1 MELREYVAILRKN
14 WVLVVIVTILGL
26 GAGAVASLLATP
38 DYQSRTQLY
47 VSVRSDGGT
56 TGELVQGAN
65 YSRQIVNSYVAVVK
79 TGVVLDPVVEE
90 LQLDITGAELA
101 SYVSA
106 SSPSDSTLINITA
119 ISPSA
124 EQSAL
129 IANAVGESFKEVVRT
144 QLEPETE
151 NGASPVNLTT
161 IQNALAPTAPISP
174 NVPINLA
181 LGLLVGLALGYG
193 LAILRS
199 VLDRRIYSTQDIEQI
214 TDKPLLGGIIDDPG
228 VEKNRLIVH
237 TQPNS
242 PRAESFRA
250 LRTNLQFLNVGTKG
264 RVFGITSANPG
275 ESKSTTSLNLAFAL
289 AQSGSR
295 VALVEGDLRLPSL
308 SGYLDIE
315 GAAGL
320 TDVLIGRAEV
330 DDVLQRWGQNE
341 FYVLPAGRIPP
352 NPSELLGSEEM
363 EQLLNSLSERFD
375 YVIIDAPPVLAVTD
389 AAILGKMTAGLLMVV
404 ATGSTTKQD
413 LESALKTLDT
423 AGTNVF
429 GVVAAMIPAKKSS
442 NYNYGYGAYGYGQQ
456 ITVDPIEV
464 QSGAEKPRVFT
475 EEELRSGRAR

>member
-1 MELREYVAILRKN
+1 MELREYADILRKN

-26 GAGAVASLLATP
+26 GAGAGASLLATP
-38 DYQSRTQLY
+38 EYQSRTQLY

-90 LQLDITGAELA
+90 LQLDMTGAELA

-106 SSPSDSTLINITA
+106 ASPADSALINITA

-129 IANAVGESFKEVVRT
+129 IANAVGESFQEVVRT

-151 NGASPVNLTT
+151 NGASPVSLTT
-161 IQNALAPTAPISP
+161 TQNALVPTSPISP
-174 NVPINLA
+174 NVMINLA
-181 LGLLVGLALGYG
+181 VGLLVGLAVGYG
-193 LAILRS
+193 IAILRT
-199 VLDRRIYSTQDIEQI
+199 VLDRRIYSTQDIEQV
-214 TDKPLLGGIIDDPG
+214 TDKPVLGGIIDDPE

-237 TQPNS
+237 SQPHS

-250 LRTNLQFLNVGTKG
+250 LRTNLQFLNVGSKG
-264 RVFGITSANPG
+264 RVFGITSPNPS

-289 AQSGSR
+289 AQTGSR

-308 SGYLDIE
+308 SRYLEIE

-363 EQLLNSLSERFD
+363 EQLLRSLSERFD
-375 YVIIDAPPVLAVTD
+375 YVIVDAPPTLAVTD
-389 AAILGKMTAGLLMVV
+389 AAILGKMAAGLLMII

-413 LESALKTLDT
+413 LEGALKALDT

-429 GVVAAMIPAKKSS
+429 GVVATMVPAKKSGS
-442 NYNYGYGAYGYGQQ
+442 YNYGYGAYGYGQSV
-456 ITVDPIEV
+456 TADPVETKPEV
-464 QSGAEKPRVFT
+464 EKPRVFT
-475 EEELRSGRAR
+475 EEELRSAHAK